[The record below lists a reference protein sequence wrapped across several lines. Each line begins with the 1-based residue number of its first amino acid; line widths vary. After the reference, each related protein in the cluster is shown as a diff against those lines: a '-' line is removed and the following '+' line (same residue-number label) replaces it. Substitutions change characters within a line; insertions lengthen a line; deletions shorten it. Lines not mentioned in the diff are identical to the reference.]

1 MDEIYHGCW
10 LFWNAMII
18 MKNYTC
24 VWVDIHGVADTFDGY
39 YRWMVLRIDG
49 IDVSIDFIGD
59 VSMDDIDGC
68 IDVSSVDE

>member
-10 LFWNAMII
+10 LFWLVYGFLFRIFVNE
-18 MKNYTC
+18 
-24 VWVDIHGVADTFDGY
+24 IHGVADTFDGY